1 MGKHEERQIIREL
14 KNGKEEAYKVVLDT
28 YGNRLMKTCYLIL
41 NDEMESE
48 DVVQETFLRVFKN
61 IYSFKGKSSLY
72 TWIYSIAMNLCRDSL
87 RKRTFDLPFN
97 EDLEIETLET
107 VEESIF
113 ENIDRK
119 ALRQELVNLPPIYKE
134 VLVLFYFEGLSI
146 KEISEINNENIGTIK
161 SKLSRGR
168 NKLKES
174 LMKGGDFDE
183 R

>member
-14 KNGKEEAYKVVLDT
+14 KNGKEEAYKIVLDT

-87 RKRTFDLPFN
+87 RKRTLDLPFN
-97 EDLEIETLET
+97 EDLEIET

-119 ALRQELVNLPPIYKE
+119 ALRQELVKLPPIYKE

-146 KEISEINNENIGTIK
+146 KEISEISNEKEGTIK
-161 SKLSRGR
+161 SKISRGR
-168 NKLKES
+168 NKLRES
-174 LMKGGDFDE
+174 LMKGGTFDE

>member
-14 KNGKEEAYKVVLDT
+14 KNGKEEAYKIVLDT

-87 RKRTFDLPFN
+87 RKRTLDLPFN
-97 EDLEIETLET
+97 EDLEIET

-119 ALRQELVNLPPIYKE
+119 ALRQELVKLPPIYKE

-146 KEISEINNENIGTIK
+146 KEISEISNEKEGTIK
-161 SKLSRGR
+161 SKISRGR
-168 NKLKES
+168 NKLRES
-174 LMKGGDFDE
+174 LMKGGTFNE